1 MMAFGIPGDAVTAV
15 MLGALII
22 HGLQPGPYFVTTNAK
37 VAYGMF
43 VAYFLAHVLTLL
55 YEWVGLRFA
64 LRVVALP
71 LHILSPI
78 ILVLCVIGSYAL
90 NNIIENV
97 WTFYLFGVLGYL
109 MVKSGFPLAPLILGV
124 ILGDQIEVN
133 FIRAIMTDADWT
145 LFFRRPWSGVM
156 LALAVLSFGY
166 SLWQRR
172 RAASRAGAAEA
183 EEDLEF

>member
-1 MMAFGIPGDAVTAV
+1 
-15 MLGALII
+15 
-22 HGLQPGPYFVTTNAK
+22 
-37 VAYGMF
+37 MF
-43 VAYFLAHVLTLL
+43 VAYFLARFLTVL
-55 YEWVGLRFA
+55 YEWAGLRFA

-97 WTFYLFGVLGYL
+97 WTFFLFFGILVYL
-109 MVKSGFPLAPLILGV
+109 MVKTGFPLAPL

-133 FIRAIMTDADWT
+133 FIRAIMTSADWT
-145 LFFRRPWSGVM
+145 LFFTRPWSGAM
-156 LALAVLSFGY
+156 LGLSVLSFGH

-172 RAASRAGAAEA
+172 QAAVRAAPTPTGVAADG
-183 EEDLEF
+183 DLNF